1 MITKELKNKKLIIVI
16 TSVVVVL
23 LLLVILFFS
32 LFNINI
38 IVNGKENETIEYGD
52 TYTEEGASASYN
64 TLSFKN
70 KSVDV
75 SISGEVD
82 CSKLGTYHIHYKAK
96 KGFLSSTKTREVKVV
111 DTAAPVIELNT
122 VEGYYPKTG
131 EAYKEEGFTATDNYD
146 GDITDKVTR
155 HEKDNVVTYTV
166 SDSSGNKTTVTRTVE
181 YNDGIAPSLTLNG
194 DSHVTIKA
202 GTKYKDTGAAATDSH
217 GNDISDSITVSGE
230 VKNYRSGDYTLTYT
244 ATDKFGNTNS
254 IGRTVTV
261 EG

>member
-82 CSKLGTYHIHYKAK
+82 CSKLGTYHIHY
-96 KGFLSSTKTREVKVV
+96 LSL
-111 DTAAPVIELNT
+111 IH
-122 VEGYYPKTG
+122 
-131 EAYKEEGFTATDNYD
+131 
-146 GDITDKVTR
+146 I
-155 HEKDNVVTYTV
+155 
-166 SDSSGNKTTVTRTVE
+166 
-181 YNDGIAPSLTLNG
+181 
-194 DSHVTIKA
+194 
-202 GTKYKDTGAAATDSH
+202 
-217 GNDISDSITVSGE
+217 
-230 VKNYRSGDYTLTYT
+230 
-244 ATDKFGNTNS
+244 
-254 IGRTVTV
+254 
-261 EG
+261 

>member
-82 CSKLGTYHIHYKAK
+82 SEHTIYITKLRKA
-96 KGFLSSTKTREVKVV
+96 FFHRLRQ
-111 DTAAPVIELNT
+111 
-122 VEGYYPKTG
+122 
-131 EAYKEEGFTATDNYD
+131 
-146 GDITDKVTR
+146 
-155 HEKDNVVTYTV
+155 EKL
-166 SDSSGNKTTVTRTVE
+166 K
-181 YNDGIAPSLTLNG
+181 SLIQL
-194 DSHVTIKA
+194 
-202 GTKYKDTGAAATDSH
+202 
-217 GNDISDSITVSGE
+217 
-230 VKNYRSGDYTLTYT
+230 LP
-244 ATDKFGNTNS
+244 
-254 IGRTVTV
+254 
-261 EG
+261 

>member
-131 EAYKEEGFTATDNYD
+131 EAYKEEVLQPLTIMMVILPIRLHAT
-146 GDITDKVTR
+146 K
-155 HEKDNVVTYTV
+155 
-166 SDSSGNKTTVTRTVE
+166 RTM
-181 YNDGIAPSLTLNG
+181 SLLTLSATPLAIRQLLQELLNIMTELLLH
-194 DSHVTIKA
+194 SHSMVTA
-202 GTKYKDTGAAATDSH
+202 M
-217 GNDISDSITVSGE
+217 
-230 VKNYRSGDYTLTYT
+230 
-244 ATDKFGNTNS
+244 
-254 IGRTVTV
+254 
-261 EG
+261 

>member
-146 GDITDKVTR
+146 GDITDKVHAT
-155 HEKDNVVTYTV
+155 K
-166 SDSSGNKTTVTRTVE
+166 RTM
-181 YNDGIAPSLTLNG
+181 SLLTL
-194 DSHVTIKA
+194 SAI
-202 GTKYKDTGAAATDSH
+202 
-217 GNDISDSITVSGE
+217 
-230 VKNYRSGDYTLTYT
+230 LWQ
-244 ATDKFGNTNS
+244 
-254 IGRTVTV
+254 
-261 EG
+261 

>member
-1 MITKELKNKKLIIVI
+1 MITKELKNKKLIIAI

-23 LLLVILFFS
+23 LLLIILFFS

-166 SDSSGNKTTVTRTVE
+166 SDSSGNKTTVTRTV
-181 YNDGIAPSLTLNG
+181 
-194 DSHVTIKA
+194 
-202 GTKYKDTGAAATDSH
+202 
-217 GNDISDSITVSGE
+217 
-230 VKNYRSGDYTLTYT
+230 
-244 ATDKFGNTNS
+244 
-254 IGRTVTV
+254 
-261 EG
+261 